1 VKTEPLL
8 YDDTDLIPPQLDGQT
23 DTVSDNNNPEQPKH
37 INENKNLENVIAK
50 IKLNTSKPNKVI
62 EINNVPQ
69 RFDTS
74 RITHNNKK
82 KTSNQ
87 PRQKSTKKIIPPP
100 LLSPLLKTNE
110 EVIRPLDKRN
120 RLSTKN
126 QTINNKIHSRK
137 FLNNLY

>member
-1 VKTEPLL
+1 MKTEPLI
-8 YDDTDLIPPQLDGQT
+8 YDNTDLIPPQLDGQT
-23 DTVSDNNNPEQPKH
+23 DTVSDNNNPEQSKH

-87 PRQKSTKKIIPPP
+87 PRQKPTKKIIPPP

-110 EVIRPLDKRN
+110 EFIRPLDKRN
-120 RLSTKN
+120 RLPTKKK
-126 QTINNKIHSRK
+126 TINNKIHSRK